1 MQQMNKRNS
10 FSFTGVALLL
20 TSLLVMTGCGV
31 NNVSPGATAGNT
43 PPAQSQKILKVG
55 TDPTFA
61 PFEFKDEKDQL
72 TGFDADLMNAIG
84 ADMGYTVKVDS
95 SSFDGLIPS
104 LQAGRYDA
112 IIAAMTITDARAK
125 NVLFS
130 DKYLMATQY
139 IATKKDS
146 KIKTVEDLKGKRV
159 GVQNSTTGQTV
170 LEKLGMVPKKYDTVP
185 DALTDLM
192 NGGLDAVVAD
202 SPVVLYFI
210 KQNPESNVQ
219 YIKGDF
225 PKEYYGIA
233 FKLGNQA
240 LDDKVNASLKKLK
253 ENGKY
258 NKIYKKWF
266 NEDAPKL

>member
-1 MQQMNKRNS
+1 MKKTKSVR
-10 FSFTGVALLL
+10 FTGVALLL
-20 TSLLVMTGCGV
+20 VSLFVMTGCGAST
-31 NNVSPGATAGNT
+31 VSPS
-43 PPAQSQKILKVG
+43 PAQSEKILKVG

-72 TGFDADLMNAIG
+72 TGFDSDLIKAIG
-84 ADMGYTVKVDS
+84 EDLGYTVKVES
-95 SSFDGLIPS
+95 ASFDGLIPS
-104 LQAGRYDA
+104 LQAGKYDA
-112 IIAAMTITDARAK
+112 VIAAMTITDERAQ

-146 KIKTVEDLKGKRV
+146 KIKTVEDLKGKKV
-159 GVQNSTTGQTV
+159 GVQNSTTGQMV
-170 LEKLGMVPKKYDTVP
+170 VEKLGMTPNKYDTVP
-185 DALTDLM
+185 DAITDLI

-210 KQNPESNVQ
+210 KQNPNADVQ

-233 FKLGNQA
+233 LKLGNQE
-240 LDDKVNASLKKLK
+240 LDDKVNASLKKLR

-258 NKIYKKWF
+258 NEIYKKWF
-266 NEDAPKL
+266 NEETPKI